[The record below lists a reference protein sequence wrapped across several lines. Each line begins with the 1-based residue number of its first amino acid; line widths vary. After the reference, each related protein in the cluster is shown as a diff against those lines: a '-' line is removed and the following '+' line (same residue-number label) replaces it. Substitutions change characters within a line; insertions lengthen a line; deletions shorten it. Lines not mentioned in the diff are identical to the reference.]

1 VRAIEEQARALDGRI
16 SWVGGTESEL
26 NMRPAAMGKT
36 LTASNES
43 NHMMVTNSVRS

>member
-16 SWVGGTESEL
+16 GWLGGTESEL
-26 NMRPAAMGKT
+26 NMRPAKT

-43 NHMMVTNSVRS
+43 SHMMVTNLVRS